1 MNIINEAAMAIM
13 ISIAGEYAVDNN
25 LKINQDEL
33 WCLAN
38 NISISKP
45 EQNHTQANRQWQMSQ
60 TTEKIQNYI
69 LTHIVKLSRKDRT
82 ENHGRQHKI
91 KHLTNQKEYTI
102 PESTDV
108 NSLGI
113 VMERKIP
120 YGCST

>member
-1 MNIINEAAMAIM
+1 
-13 ISIAGEYAVDNN
+13 
-25 LKINQDEL
+25 
-33 WCLAN
+33 
-38 NISISKP
+38 
-45 EQNHTQANRQWQMSQ
+45 MSQ

-69 LTHIVKLSRKDRT
+69 LTHIVKLSRKDRIG
-82 ENHGRQHKI
+82 NLGRQHKI